1 MKEAIKS
8 YHMFLP
14 RTWLKWCIYIGYPVM
29 VIGMTYVFSRYAT
42 FFSFVCI
49 GLACFAIVAV
59 EMMLDTYMFF
69 GIAAKD
75 TNRLEY
81 LKTSVKGLLLL
92 KKALTADMV
101 RRLLSTALILA
112 GVYLAIANNSVK
124 KGSSMTLQC
133 LVCLVI
139 TCLLIELGFLLTRL
153 FMNVWLN
160 LAVVYILGGIAS
172 VAGIYIGSWEGLVLP
187 FVLAAVLYVI
197 IAVAG
202 RILILK
208 RARESYYDR

>member
-49 GLACFAIVAV
+49 GLTCFAIVAV

-172 VAGIYIGSWEGLVLP
+172 VANIYIGSWEGLVLP